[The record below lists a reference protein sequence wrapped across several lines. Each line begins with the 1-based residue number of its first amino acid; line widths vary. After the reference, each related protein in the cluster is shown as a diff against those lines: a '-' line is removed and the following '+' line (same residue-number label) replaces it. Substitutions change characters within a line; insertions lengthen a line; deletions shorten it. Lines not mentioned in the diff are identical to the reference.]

1 MRQFAFILA
10 LVVILEFPESCRAAE
25 DLTGYTI
32 YRSGDFKRTDA
43 EITDCTG
50 HKLLRRHPELDY
62 YSASTD
68 HGILSG
74 PMNHDGFVCKI
85 DRLSIVSRRS
95 IQQSHKTRGARGGV
109 AGNRGM
115 CESVSAR

>member
-10 LVVILEFPESCRAAE
+10 LLVTLELPESGRA
-25 DLTGYTI
+25 DDFGTI

-50 HKLLRRHPELDY
+50 HKLVRRHPELDY

-74 PMNHDGFVCKI
+74 PISGSGFVWMILAK
-85 DRLSIVSRRS
+85 STGSRS
-95 IQQSHKTRGARGGV
+95 SHADLYNKTAKPAALAEV
-109 AGNRGM
+109 WQAIEECANQ
-115 CESVSAR
+115 

>member
-10 LVVILEFPESCRAAE
+10 LVVVLEFPESCRAAE

-74 PMNHDGFVCKI
+74 PMNHDGFVWMILAK
-85 DRLSIVSRRS
+85 STGSRS
-95 IQQSHKTRGARGGV
+95 SHADLYNKA
-109 AGNRGM
+109 AKPAALAEAWQAIEECANQ
-115 CESVSAR
+115 